1 MAYNT
6 MMSSTDDALVSAI
19 ASYGRQHDGESWP
32 LHIVCRELRKQGEI
46 THSIVSNYLES

>member
-1 MAYNT
+1 MK
-6 MMSSTDDALVSAI
+6 SSISDALVSTIAI
-19 ASYGRQHDGESWP
+19 YDRQHDGESWP